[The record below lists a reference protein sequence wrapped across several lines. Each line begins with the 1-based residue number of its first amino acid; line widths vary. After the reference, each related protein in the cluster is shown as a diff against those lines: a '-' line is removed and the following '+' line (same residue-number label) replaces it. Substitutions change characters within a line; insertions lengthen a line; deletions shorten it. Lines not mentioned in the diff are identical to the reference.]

1 MTLTTTKLLPGV
13 DRHGAGYRC
22 RLSLNGAMHT
32 ETGLASADRAN
43 ARILELRELRR
54 LGLPPSAAPAER
66 TLAEATLAFLARK
79 QVSGRGRRL
88 RPRGL
93 EYWQRSC
100 KPWLEGDHAQ
110 QLPLRLLRRQRLEQ
124 TILTRAATAP
134 TAARNEL
141 QALKAILRY
150 AADPDLDQSI
160 LTIEPIAVDVRTRR
174 ALSVDELELLAGH
187 APEYAS
193 RMILLLGT
201 TGLRIGESF
210 TLTDDRL
217 ELHRGTDGEPAWG
230 SALVTAELAKER
242 LPKQV
247 ALDAEDVALMREQL
261 LARAPGTRLVFPTK
275 TGRPWSR
282 SQFHKLVWTKA
293 IRRAGDAWRL
303 EHEAAST
310 PFCDLTP
317 HDLRSTAATLMR
329 AAGFSRD
336 EAADRLGHVDSGEL
350 LDRVYD
356 QGDRGARA
364 QRAIV
369 AKAPRG
375 LRATLRADAGALQA
389 LTPAAA
395 GSAMAGRGLN
405 SAPDSGKGTT

>member
-1 MTLTTTKLLPGV
+1 VTLTTTKLLPGV

-22 RLSLNGAMHT
+22 RLSLNGSLHI

-93 EYWQRSC
+93 EHWGRSC
-100 KPWLEGDHAQ
+100 KPWLEGEHGG
-110 QLPLRLLRRQRLEQ
+110 LPLRLLRRQRLEQ

-160 LTIEPIAVDVRTRR
+160 LTIEPIAVDARTRR

-187 APEYAS
+187 APEYAR

-201 TGLRIGESF
+201 TGLRVGEAF
-210 TLTDDRL
+210 TLTDERL
-217 ELHRGTDGEPAWG
+217 DLQAG

-242 LPKQV
+242 LPKRV
-247 ALDAEDVALMREQL
+247 ALDAEEIMLLREQL
-261 LARAPGTRLVFPTK
+261 LVRAPGTRLVFPTK
-275 TGRPWSR
+275 TGRPWR
-282 SQFHKLVWTKA
+282 YGQFHKLVWSKA
-293 IRRAGDAWRL
+293 TSRAGDAWRD
-303 EHEAAST
+303 EHDTAS
-310 PFCDLTP
+310 PFEQLTP

-375 LRATLRADAGALQA
+375 LRATLRADAGARQA

-405 SAPDSGKGTT
+405 SAPDSGKGTP

>member
-1 MTLTTTKLLPGV
+1 VTLTTAKLLPGV

-22 RLSLNGAMHT
+22 RLSLNGSLHI

-93 EYWQRSC
+93 EHWGRSC
-100 KPWLEGDHAQ
+100 KPWLEGEHGG
-110 QLPLRLLRRQRLEQ
+110 LPLRLLRRQRLEQ

-160 LTIEPIAVDVRTRR
+160 LTIEPIAVDARTRR

-187 APEYAS
+187 APEYAR

-201 TGLRIGESF
+201 TGLRVGEAF
-210 TLTDDRL
+210 TLTDERL
-217 ELHRGTDGEPAWG
+217 DLHAG

-247 ALDAEDVALMREQL
+247 ALDAEEIMLLREQL
-261 LARAPGTRLVFPTK
+261 LVRAPGTRLVFPTK
-275 TGRPWSR
+275 TGRPWR
-282 SQFHKLVWTKA
+282 YGQFHKLVWSKA
-293 IRRAGDAWRL
+293 TSRAGEAWR
-303 EHEAAST
+303 EAAN
-310 PFCDLTP
+310 
-317 HDLRSTAATLMR
+317 RS
-329 AAGFSRD
+329 
-336 EAADRLGHVDSGEL
+336 V
-350 LDRVYD
+350 
-356 QGDRGARA
+356 
-364 QRAIV
+364 
-369 AKAPRG
+369 
-375 LRATLRADAGALQA
+375 
-389 LTPAAA
+389 
-395 GSAMAGRGLN
+395 
-405 SAPDSGKGTT
+405 TTR

>member
-1 MTLTTTKLLPGV
+1 VTLTTAKLLPGV

-22 RLSLNGAMHT
+22 RLSLNGSLHI

-93 EYWQRSC
+93 EHWGRSC
-100 KPWLEGDHAQ
+100 KPWLEGEHGG
-110 QLPLRLLRRQRLEQ
+110 LPLRLLRRQRLEQ

-160 LTIEPIAVDVRTRR
+160 LTIEPIAVDARTRR

-187 APEYAS
+187 APEYAR

-201 TGLRIGESF
+201 TGLRIGEAF
-210 TLTDDRL
+210 TLTDERL
-217 ELHRGTDGEPAWG
+217 DLHAG

-247 ALDAEDVALMREQL
+247 ALDAEEIMLLREQL
-261 LARAPGTRLVFPTK
+261 LVRAPGTRLVFPTK
-275 TGRPWSR
+275 TGRPWR
-282 SQFHKLVWTKA
+282 YGQFHKLVWSKA
-293 IRRAGDAWRL
+293 TSRAGDAWRL
-303 EHEAAST
+303 DHDT
-310 PFCDLTP
+310 DPFCDLTP

-375 LRATLRADAGALQA
+375 LRATLRAEAGARQA

-395 GSAMAGRGLN
+395 GSAAVGRGLN
-405 SAPDSGKGTT
+405 STPESRENMAP

>member
-1 MTLTTTKLLPGV
+1 VTLTTTKLLPGV

-22 RLSLNGAMHT
+22 RLSLNGAMHI

-66 TLAEATLAFLARK
+66 TLAEAALAFLARK

-93 EYWQRSC
+93 EHWQRSC
-100 KPWLEGDHAQ
+100 KPWLEGEHGG
-110 QLPLRLLRRQRLEQ
+110 LPLRLLRRQRLEQ

-160 LTIEPIAVDVRTRR
+160 LTIEPIAVDARTRR

-187 APEYAS
+187 APEYAR

-201 TGLRIGESF
+201 TGLRVGEAF
-210 TLTDDRL
+210 TLTDERL
-217 ELHRGTDGEPAWG
+217 DLHAG

-242 LPKQV
+242 LPKRV
-247 ALDAEDVALMREQL
+247 ALDAEEIMLLREQL
-261 LARAPGTRLVFPTK
+261 LVRAPGTRLVFPTK
-275 TGRPWSR
+275 TGRPWR
-282 SQFHKLVWTKA
+282 YGQFHKLVWSKA
-293 IRRAGDAWRL
+293 TRRAGDAWRL
-303 EHEAAST
+303 EHDTAG
-310 PFCDLTP
+310 PFEQLTP

-375 LRATLRADAGALQA
+375 LRATLRADAGARQA

-405 SAPDSGKGTT
+405 SAPDSEKGTP